1 MSVGQK
7 HIKQLQYELAQ
18 FIRGD
23 VAVDIFTRAAF
34 ATDGSIYQILPM
46 CVVAPK
52 DSNDVVAVIKYAKE
66 HNVPIVARGA
76 GSGLAG
82 EALSSSIVFD
92 MPRYMNKII
101 SISADGSQ
109 IVCEPG
115 VVLDDINNALAK
127 YGKKI
132 GPDPS
137 SGNRAVIGGIVANNA
152 TGAHSL
158 SYGYIADHVEK
169 IEAVLADGSMIEFT
183 NDMPA
188 SSPLAQKCYDLLSPK
203 ADVIKKA
210 MPRTKRN
217 RSGYGIANICHNGKI
232 DMARLMAGSEGTL
245 AIFTKITL
253 RTVDVP
259 KAKALLQIEFA
270 TLDNMAKAVPIIV
283 DSGAA
288 ACEVMDQALTKMA
301 VDAYPAYKDVLPVDA
316 VVALVVE
323 HIGHNQDEV
332 KEKIQKTLA
341 AISTLETKHHI
352 YLDALSQARL
362 WKSRKDAVPLL
373 SRDKTEKKAIG
384 VIEDVSVENVRLAE
398 YIAGIGKIAEKY
410 KMPLVYYGH
419 AGDGE
424 IHIRPYLDL
433 ATPEDVKNLKNI
445 ATEVFELAWSLGGTI
460 SGEHADGLVRTPFIR
475 RQYGDEFYEL
485 LRQVK
490 TIFDPKGIMNPG
502 KIINDD
508 PEVMTKNL
516 RASYKYNPDRLK
528 TNLFFEPNEYRLEI
542 SQCNGDALCRNT
554 QNGSRM
560 CPVFRA
566 MGDELGCSRTKANLL
581 RFWITGLI
589 SDEDFESEDFKRLL
603 DLCINCKMC
612 SVQCPS
618 GVDISKLIIE
628 ARAEYG
634 KRKGFSRAVHLLS
647 RNRYMSMMGNM
658 FAPMANAVIALP
670 PFKWLLEKTV
680 GIDRMRTLPRFAF
693 GTFIR
698 KGRKYL
704 KNCSPIAQP
713 VDKVAYFT
721 DCYVNYNDHELGFA
735 VLKTLRH
742 NDIDVII
749 PKQLPAPVPAM
760 MYGNIK
766 TARAD
771 LAYSVKYLA
780 DAVRQGYKIICSEPS
795 AAMCL
800 KHELRFFLKGDD
812 AKLVSQNTYELMSYL
827 YDLYDQGKLKPVAA
841 EFKIQNPKSKIEFA
855 YHMPCHLCALG
866 AEGVSIKLLDKLCG
880 AAVTDINAGCCGL
893 SGTFGMQAKNRELS
907 NRIGSQMAA
916 ALNASKANCAM
927 TECSACKM
935 QIEHLTDKTVQHPIK
950 VVAQA
955 YGLAKP

>member
-1 MSVGQK
+1 
-7 HIKQLQYELAQ
+7 
-18 FIRGD
+18 
-23 VAVDIFTRAAF
+23 
-34 ATDGSIYQILPM
+34 M

-52 DSNDVVAVIKYAKE
+52 DAADVAAVVRYAKE
-66 HNVPIVARGA
+66 HNIPIVARGA

-82 EALSSSIVFD
+82 EALSSGIVFD

-101 SISADGSQ
+101 SIVGDGSQ

-115 VVLDDINNALAK
+115 AVLDDINNALAK

-169 IEAVLADGSMIEFT
+169 IEAVLADGSMVEFT
-183 NDMPA
+183 NDMPVLQEKTQA
-188 SSPLAQKCYDLLSPK
+188 GSLCYVNQCYSLLSPK
-203 ADVIKKA
+203 ADVIAKA
-210 MPRTKRN
+210 LPRTKRN
-217 RSGYGIANICHNGKI
+217 RSGYGIANICHDGTI

-259 KAKALLQIEFA
+259 KAKGLVQIEFA

-288 ACEVMDQALTKMA
+288 ACELMDQTLTKMA
-301 VDAYPAYKDVLPVDA
+301 FDAYPAYKDVLPVDA
-316 VVALVVE
+316 VAALVVE
-323 HIGHNQDEV
+323 HIGQNQDEV
-332 KEKIQKTLA
+332 QAKIQKTLA
-341 AISTLETKHHI
+341 AIGSLSAKHHI
-352 YLDALSQARL
+352 YLDAVSQARL

-373 SRDKTEKKAIG
+373 SRDKTDKKAIG

-398 YIAGIGKIAEKY
+398 YIAGIGKIAKKY
-410 KMPLVYYGH
+410 EMPLVYYGH

-433 ATPEDVKNLKNI
+433 ATAEDVKKLRDI

-490 TIFDPKGIMNPG
+490 TIFDPQGIMNPG

-508 PEVMTKNL
+508 PDIMTKNL
-516 RASYKYNPDRLK
+516 KAAYTYDPKRLE
-528 TNLFFEPNEYRLEI
+528 TNLFFEPDEYRLEI

-589 SDEDFESEDFKRLL
+589 SDEDFESDDFKRLL

-647 RNRYMSMMGNM
+647 RNRYMSMLGNLC
-658 FAPMANAVIALP
+658 APIANIVIALP
-670 PFKWLLEKTV
+670 PFKWFLEKTV
-680 GIDRMRTLPRFAF
+680 GLDKTRSLPRFAF

-704 KNCSPIAQP
+704 KNCTPLAKP

-742 NDIDVII
+742 NDIDVIL

-760 MYGNIK
+760 MYGTIK

-771 LAYSVKYLA
+771 LAYSIKHLA
-780 DAVRQGYKIICSEPS
+780 EAVRKGYKIVCSEPS

-800 KHELRFFLKGDD
+800 RHELRFFLKGDD
-812 AKLVSQNTYELMSYL
+812 AKLVSENTYELMSYL
-827 YDLYDQGKLKPVAA
+827 NDLYDQGKLKPT
-841 EFKIQNPKSKIEFA
+841 EQSKIQNPKSKIKFA
-855 YHMPCHLCALG
+855 YHTPCHLCALG
-866 AEGVSIKLLDKLCG
+866 AEGVSIKLLSKLCG
-880 AAVTDINAGCCGL
+880 ATITDINAGCCGL
-893 SGTFGMQAKNRELS
+893 SGTFGMQAKNRDLS
-907 NRIGSQMAA
+907 NQIGSQMAA
-916 ALNASKANCAM
+916 ALNEIQTSCAM
-927 TECSACKM
+927 TECSACKI
-935 QIEHLTDKTVQHPIK
+935 QIEHLTDKTVKHPIE
-950 VVAQA
+950 VLAQA
-955 YGLAKP
+955 YGFLSL